1 MQLLESELDSE
12 KEERKRTE
20 KRMRA
25 AESAVIEMKNDGIL
39 DQHDNVNTLYNF
51 YIILL
56 VDFKV
61 YVYCFNDCILYST
74 ILRLFLG
81 ILLFC
86 CI

>member
-39 DQHDNVNTLYNF
+39 DQHDNVNTLYNL